1 MDNSPAL
8 KVSLLVALLAGCAQQ
23 EPTSGVEEGPKHDKY
38 VREVVLSDGT
48 RCAVYSGYKKGGITC
63 DWK

>member
-1 MDNSPAL
+1 MAGESLSAL
-8 KVSLLVALLAGCAQQ
+8 RVSLLVLLLAGCSQQ
-23 EPTSGVEEGPKHDKY
+23 EPSVEEGPKHDKY

-48 RCAVYSGYKKGGITC
+48 RCAVYSGYKKGGISC